1 MKSSLP
7 LFTAS
12 SQPQV
17 PKAEKQ
23 AARDLTPA
31 ATAGAQAMYLEVSSA
46 AQLNYN
52 TVAKWPSSDT
62 RDKRGLAHS
71 QEAPAGRVSSIEC
84 RGSDNKSIGGLGNP
98 AWPLTTGLSPASVAW
113 MPHLKMSS
121 CRNSTSVLS
130 SSKIFGDKL

>member
-7 LFTAS
+7 LLTAS

-31 ATAGAQAMYLEVSSA
+31 AAVRASQAMYLEVSSA
-46 AQLNYN
+46 AQLSYI

-62 RDKRGLAHS
+62 RDGCGLAHS
-71 QEAPAGRVSSIEC
+71 QEAPEG
-84 RGSDNKSIGGLGNP
+84 
-98 AWPLTTGLSPASVAW
+98 
-113 MPHLKMSS
+113 
-121 CRNSTSVLS
+121 
-130 SSKIFGDKL
+130 